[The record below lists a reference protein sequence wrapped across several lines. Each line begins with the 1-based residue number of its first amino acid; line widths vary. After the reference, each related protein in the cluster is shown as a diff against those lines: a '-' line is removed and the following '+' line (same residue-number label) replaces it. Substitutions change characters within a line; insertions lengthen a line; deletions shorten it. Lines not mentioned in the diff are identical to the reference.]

1 MARSRI
7 TYRVEH
13 RGLDECLAC
22 FSSIAETAER
32 ARRDAELIEIE
43 CGEGIAKFQGM
54 ALSTIDAV
62 TEGGTVTVTI
72 KPTASIILFAGWFM
86 SALPRR
92 ATVVWK
98 DGWPLFHCP
107 PNDDR
112 DGEDEPAPMAPSE
125 LMPA

>member
-1 MARSRI
+1 MARLIFS
-7 TYRVEH
+7 VEH

-22 FSSIAETAER
+22 FSSIAETADC

-43 CGEGIAKFQGM
+43 CSEGIAKFQGM
-54 ALSTIDAV
+54 ELSTIDAV
-62 TEGGTVTVTI
+62 TEGCKVTVMI
-72 KPTASIILFAGWFM
+72 RPTASIILFAGWFM
-86 SALPRR
+86 SVLPRR

-112 DGEDEPAPMAPSE
+112 DGEEEPTPLVPSE
-125 LMPA
+125 LIPA

>member
-1 MARSRI
+1 MARL
-7 TYRVEH
+7 TYSVRH

-22 FSSIAETAER
+22 FVSIAEAAEG
-32 ARRDAELIEIE
+32 ARHDAELIEIE
-43 CGEGIAKFQGM
+43 CGDGIAKFQGM

-62 TEGGTVTVTI
+62 TEPGAVTVTI
-72 KPTASIILFAGWFM
+72 RPTASIILFAAWFM
-86 SALPRR
+86 SVLPSR

-107 PNDDR
+107 PR
-112 DGEDEPAPMAPSE
+112 DEGGGEDTPAPLVPSE